1 MIFLTYNDSYSGIYK
16 SQVIDVCSFFEKE
29 FSCKTR
35 LVALV
40 SIRNYS
46 EQRRLIKSN
55 CKNSIILP
63 MFPKAQF
70 WKLNTFSLFFVC
82 LFTGEK
88 KIWARGPFA
97 CNMAL
102 SFKKPGLVKKVIF
115 DARGAYKAELTEYQ
129 VVQNDTVKKSI
140 AEIEEKALA
149 KSHAQLAVSEKLVE
163 WWKTQYNFT
172 SEKIVIVPCTLS
184 ESFITQLPGEE
195 KIKELRTNLGFKESD
210 IILAYSGSSAGW
222 QSFQLVDEFL
232 FSTFSKNEN
241 YKLIFLSNKIPNQS
255 KTFKQYADRIVTKWV
270 KPDEV
275 KNILYAADYGLLIR
289 EKSITNKVASPVKFA
304 EYLACGLNV
313 IISEEIG
320 DFTDFVRQH
329 HCGSILNNNTSFSK
343 ITYAEKQKNN
353 KLSLTNFSKQSPA
366 LRKAYSLLLAD

>member
-16 SQVIDVCSFFEKE
+16 SQVIDVCSLFEKE
-29 FSCKTR
+29 FSRKIR

-40 SIRNYS
+40 SVRNYS

-55 CKNSIILP
+55 YKNSIVLP

-97 CNMAL
+97 CNIAL
-102 SFKKPGLVKKVIF
+102 SLKRTGLVKKVIF
-115 DARGAYKAELTEYQ
+115 DARGAYKAELIEYN
-129 VVQNDTVKKSI
+129 VVQNDTVKNSI
-140 AEIEEKALA
+140 AEIEEKALT
-149 KSHAQLAVSEKLVE
+149 KSDAQLAVSEKLVE
-163 WWKTQYNFT
+163 WWKTQYHFT
-172 SEKIVIVPCTLS
+172 SEKTVVVPCTLS
-184 ESFITQLPGEE
+184 EFFINQFPGEE

-232 FSTFSKNEN
+232 FSTLSKNEN
-241 YKLIFLSNKIPNQS
+241 CKLIFLSNEILDKS
-255 KTFKQYADRIVTKWV
+255 KTFHQYANRIVTKWV
-270 KPDEV
+270 KPGEV
-275 KNILYAADYGLLIR
+275 KNILCAADYGLVIR

-304 EYLACGLNV
+304 EYIACGLNV

-320 DFTDFVRQH
+320 DFTDFVQQH
-329 HCGSILNNNTSFSK
+329 HCGSILNNNINFSK

-353 KLSLTNFSKQSPA
+353 NLSLTNFSKQSPA
-366 LRKAYSLLLAD
+366 VKKAYSLLLAD